1 MRACVCVCV
10 HVNKCGHA
18 CYVCVYLHVCC
29 MYWYAHVCV
38 CVYVRE
44 REREREGGSVYSILL
59 KSSYPIPAV
68 LQSPNPQH
76 TMPINT
82 FWSMNFRNHAP
93 SKFALNKQLL
103 FYNTNT
109 QVFPPLEH
117 AVIAKQ
123 VPVVRYLM
131 MIPLLHKPLL
141 KEPKQTMDE
150 DWTDVKTEIKKWMN
164 KWDKRLPQTVK
175 ANCLP

>member
-1 MRACVCVCV
+1 
-10 HVNKCGHA
+10 
-18 CYVCVYLHVCC
+18 
-29 MYWYAHVCV
+29 
-38 CVYVRE
+38 
-44 REREREGGSVYSILL
+44 
-59 KSSYPIPAV
+59 
-68 LQSPNPQH
+68 
-76 TMPINT
+76 
-82 FWSMNFRNHAP
+82 MNFSNHAP

-141 KEPKQTMDE
+141 KEQKQTMDE
-150 DWTDVKTEIKKWMN
+150 DWTDECRN
-164 KWDKRLPQTVK
+164 KEVNEQVR
-175 ANCLP
+175 